1 MPFTML
7 GTVHISTVTVRSFT
21 LWPEENRAGTKAR
34 YGVAFVCTAHT
45 LVQHSVSRVFRG

>member
-1 MPFTML
+1 ML

-34 YGVAFVCTAHT
+34 YGVAFVCTGPRTHT
-45 LVQHSVSRVFRG
+45 GSTQC